1 MPISFSPGDRGSDAH
16 LVKRARAKDAQAW
29 ADLVDRYSGYVYS
42 LLNSVRV
49 PESESADAFQY
60 VFVELFKA
68 IETIQVIDDLRPW
81 IRQTT
86 LRHGIRV
93 REKAAKDVSL
103 DAMTIELAA
112 PDETR
117 EVELTEMRQTVREC
131 VDTLKPQCQ
140 ELVQR
145 LFLADPPEPYAEV
158 AEALGIKVASISMTR
173 QRCLDELMKL
183 LKSRGL
189 P

>member
-1 MPISFSPGDRGSDAH
+1 MPTSFSPGDRGSDAN
-16 LVKRARAKDAQAW
+16 LVKRARAKDGEAW
-29 ADLVDRYSGYVYS
+29 AALVDRYSGYVYS

-68 IETIQVIDDLRPW
+68 IESIQAIDDLRPW

-93 REKAAKDVSL
+93 REKAARAISL
-103 DAMTIELAA
+103 DEMTTEVAA

-117 EVELTEMRQTVREC
+117 ALELSDMRHTVREC
-131 VDTLKPQCQ
+131 VEVLKPQCR
-140 ELVQR
+140 ELVHR

-158 AEALGIKVASISMTR
+158 AEALGIKVSSLSMTR
-173 QRCLDELMKL
+173 QRCLDDLMKV